1 MQGSSIKR
9 IWTQKSQVS
18 DHTDVLD
25 IWDSGSHRYERWPD
39 GNEIYWRVISR
50 DQTDQGFVEILQKM
64 APWQMPAQVIHQ
76 EQIPLLLLSSREFQ
90 AGGWRIEQ
98 EPYDIGNPLEEKTIR
113 NRSQPC
119 QQRQRQQQGGP
130 SSQHQ
135 QQHRQQH
142 SQGPHQHSQ
151 RPHQPQ
157 RPSQKPYRVQRIA
170 SSYQARRDQEP
181 GS

>member
-9 IWTQKSQVS
+9 VWTQQSQVS

-25 IWDSGSHRYERWPD
+25 IWDSGSHRYERWPGD
-39 GNEIYWRVISR
+39 NEMYWKIISR
-50 DQTDQGFVEILQKM
+50 DQTDQGFVEVLQKM

-113 NRSQPC
+113 NRSPPYQ
-119 QQRQRQQQGGP
+119 QQRQQPQGGP
-130 SSQHQ
+130 SSQG
-135 QQHRQQH
+135 RQQH
-142 SQGPHQHSQ
+142 SQGSHQHSQ